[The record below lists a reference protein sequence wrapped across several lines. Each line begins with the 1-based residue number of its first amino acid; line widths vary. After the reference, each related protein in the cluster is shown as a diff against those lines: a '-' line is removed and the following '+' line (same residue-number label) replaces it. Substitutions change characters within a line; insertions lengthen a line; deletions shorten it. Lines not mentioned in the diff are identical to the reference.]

1 MENAK
6 VENAFVIFI
15 VRLAFRSLRTLKHE
29 GKSKADS
36 HSVEDD
42 QAKEHLKLLD
52 THKSMGLDGIYLQ
65 VLSKLLNLIVRQFL
79 IVFER
84 SWQM

>member
-1 MENAK
+1 M
-6 VENAFVIFI
+6 
-15 VRLAFRSLRTLKHE
+15 RLAFRSLRTLKHE

-42 QAKEHLKLLD
+42 QAEEHLKMLD
-52 THKSMGLDGIYLQ
+52 THSFMGLDGIEPQ
-65 VLSKLLNLIVRQFL
+65 GLSKLLNLVVRQFL